1 MMYFSKQRGCVL
13 EHEVKSVIIQ
23 NIHMSSRRLSRM
35 KPSTIKKINK
45 ENPESLRL
53 FLTIFNIAYSTA

>member
-1 MMYFSKQRGCVL
+1 
-13 EHEVKSVIIQ
+13 
-23 NIHMSSRRLSRM
+23 MSSRRLSRM